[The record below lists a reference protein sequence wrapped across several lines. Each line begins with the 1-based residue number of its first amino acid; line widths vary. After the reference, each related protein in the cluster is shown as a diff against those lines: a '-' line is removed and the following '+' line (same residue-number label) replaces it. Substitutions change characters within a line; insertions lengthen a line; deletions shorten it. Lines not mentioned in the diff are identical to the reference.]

1 MLFDGICTIGLLN
14 ESSITLTI
22 MQQSLSMNEKEKLMV
37 FFFKSKLA
45 WPNKLLPTSHPTP
58 SLVWFLS
65 MVVKYSQI

>member
-1 MLFDGICTIGLLN
+1 MPFDGICTIGLLN
-14 ESSITLTI
+14 ESLTI
-22 MQQSLSMNEKEKLMV
+22 MQQSLSMNEKETLMV

-45 WPNKLLPTSHPTP
+45 WPNKILPTSHPTP

>member
-1 MLFDGICTIGLLN
+1 MGFVCTIGLLN
-14 ESSITLTI
+14 ESLTI

-45 WPNKLLPTSHPTP
+45 WPNKILLPTSHPTP